1 MHRSSD
7 VQNVDIMWS
16 MTTWLL
22 VGVAAAIVVYG
33 AVIVALLVAGRRTHA
48 RAWAGFL
55 PDCVVLVR
63 RLHADPRVP
72 RSRKVLLWLLLGYL
86 ALPIDLVPDFLPV
99 IGQLDDAIVVAVV
112 LRLVLRAGGEQ
123 ALADHW
129 PGPQP
134 SLVVVRRLAFGRGEP
149 ASSA

>member
-1 MHRSSD
+1 MG
-7 VQNVDIMWS
+7 VMP
-16 MTTWLL
+16 TWVLAAL
-22 VGVAAAIVVYG
+22 VATVLAYG

-72 RSRKVLLWLLLGYL
+72 RSRKALLWLLLGYL

-99 IGQLDDAIVVAVV
+99 VGQLDDAIIVAVV

-134 SLVVVRRLAFGRGEP
+134 SLAVIRRLAFGP
-149 ASSA
+149 ARP